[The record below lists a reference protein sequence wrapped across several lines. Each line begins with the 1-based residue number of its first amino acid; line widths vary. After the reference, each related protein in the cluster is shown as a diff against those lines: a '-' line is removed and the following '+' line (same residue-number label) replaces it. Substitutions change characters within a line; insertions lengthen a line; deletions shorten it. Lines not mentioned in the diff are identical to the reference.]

1 VVQKARH
8 RFLVPEISLP
18 TPVDVDAVL
27 GVLTRLDANELQT
40 AAEKVRELSLGK
52 EKLRT
57 AEKTMKG

>member
-1 VVQKARH
+1 MQKARH